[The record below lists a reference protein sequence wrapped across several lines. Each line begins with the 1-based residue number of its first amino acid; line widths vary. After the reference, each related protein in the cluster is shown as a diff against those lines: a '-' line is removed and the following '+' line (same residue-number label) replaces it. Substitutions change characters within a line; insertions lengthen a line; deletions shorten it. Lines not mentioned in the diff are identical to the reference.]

1 MRRTARSRVTG
12 SREANALRPSC
23 IAHPVG
29 ADSLALRGVRM
40 NEKERLASEAARLLN
55 EPLLVE
61 ALDGIMA
68 DAFAEFKAL
77 RVSQETLPD
86 VIALQQRILVAH
98 EIHDRINAKIL
109 ASGQADGG
117 VTVETKPT
125 A

>member
-1 MRRTARSRVTG
+1 
-12 SREANALRPSC
+12 
-23 IAHPVG
+23 
-29 ADSLALRGVRM
+29 M

-98 EIHDRINAKIL
+98 EIHDRIDAKIK
-109 ASGQADGG
+109 ASGQMDGG
-117 VTVETKPT
+117 VVVENKPT